1 MRCWRCNAPENLN
14 SEDRC
19 VKCGRTQD
27 KEKEERI
34 ERLKAAHDKRK
45 PWEFVKAKEYNPR
58 MTGQQPRWKRIKFKD
73 LRLPVSV
80 IAAKY
85 GLSYSWTW
93 RVVQNMV
100 KNG

>member
-1 MRCWRCNAPENLN
+1 MRCWRCNAQSSGYKCYACNRTK
-14 SEDRC
+14 DRAY
-19 VKCGRTQD
+19 
-27 KEKEERI
+27 EERI
-34 ERLKAAHDKRK
+34 ERLKAAHDKRE
-45 PWEFVKAKEYNPR
+45 PFEFLVKKEYGPR